1 MSVSV
6 YRINF
11 QIRDNLLKY
20 IMYTPVH
27 VLQEEGKRPDNH
39 GQKSSNTC
47 ILKMI
52 NYVAI
57 CQFL

>member
-11 QIRDNLLKY
+11 QIRDNLHKY

-27 VLQEEGKRPDNH
+27 VLQENALTTMVRNQVIH
-39 GQKSSNTC
+39 
-47 ILKMI
+47 
-52 NYVAI
+52 V
-57 CQFL
+57 F